1 KEYVQHLLKQDAQK
15 LMTLIEKG
23 AHIYICGDGSRM
35 APDVEN
41 TLRRAY
47 ETEKGANQEESAAW
61 LQKLQEQ
68 KRYVK
73 DVWSGM

>member
-1 KEYVQHLLKQDAQK
+1 
-15 LMTLIEKG
+15 
-23 AHIYICGDGSRM
+23 M

-41 TLRRAY
+41 TLRLAY
-47 ETEKGANQEESAAW
+47 EAEKGANQEESAEW
-61 LQKLQEQ
+61 LMKPQNQ